1 MRINRIPGI
10 VVAIDGTGLKK
21 LAVIFTFAVITI
33 LVLAGMITSIKE
45 PYRVSSSSLNNL
57 TTHLSGESLIRLIG
71 FENPY
76 FSSAVEGGNQNLG
89 FSHMAFEMMTSFN
102 PDDPRSLLGNELPG
116 FSLFDGEIVVAGE
129 GTNYTN
135 MPVESS
141 APLEVL
147 LEEREASIEEVEDA
161 APEPNTK
168 TPAATT
174 NGKKV
179 VFIYQSHTRESF
191 LPHLPKGTIP
201 DNAYHPKVNVSLVG
215 ERMGRELEARGIGA
229 QVDKTDITEILQK
242 KGWKHPKSYDASRP
256 VIKEAMKQ
264 NEDLKFFFDIHRDYL
279 GKDHTT
285 ATINGKEYARTFFV
299 IGGEHPRYEQNK
311 KLAMELHHAM
321 EKAYPGL
328 SRGVTTKS
336 GPGTNGKFNQDLSDN
351 SIIIEMGGV
360 GNNLDELYRTA
371 AAVAEVFSEYY
382 WKTEKTG
389 K

>member
-1 MRINRIPGI
+1 MNRMPGI

-45 PYRVSSSSLNNL
+45 PYRVSSSSLNDL
-57 TTHLSGESLIRLIG
+57 TTHFTGESLINLIA
-71 FENPY
+71 FENAY
-76 FSSAVEGGNQNLG
+76 FSSGVSGEKSELG
-89 FSHMAFEMMTSFN
+89 LSQMAFEMMTSFN

-116 FSLFDGEIVVAGE
+116 FSLFDGEIIVAGE

-135 MPVESS
+135 MPIESS

-147 LEEREASIEEVEDA
+147 LEEREASIEEVEET

-179 VFIYQSHTRESF
+179 VFIYHSHTRESY
-191 LPHLPKGTIP
+191 LPHLPEGTLA
-201 DNAYHPKVNVSLVG
+201 DHAYHPEVNVTLVG
-215 ERMGRELEARGIGA
+215 ERLARELEARGIGA
-229 QVDKTDITEILQK
+229 QVNDTDFTEVLK
-242 KGWKHPKSYDASRP
+242 KNGWKHPKSYDASRP
-256 VIKEAMKQ
+256 AVVEAMKQ
-264 NEDLKFFFDIHRDYL
+264 DGDLKFFFDIHRDYL
-279 GKDHTT
+279 GKDLTT
-285 ATINGKEYARTFFV
+285 VSINGKEYARTFFV
-299 IGGEHPRYEQNK
+299 IGGEHARYEQNK
-311 KLAMELHHAM
+311 ELATDLHHAM

-360 GNNLDELYRTA
+360 GNKLDEVYRTA
-371 AAVAEVFSEYY
+371 EAVAEVFSDYY
-382 WKTEKTG
+382 WEAEKTG